1 MKVLCSHVMAFAI
14 SFSIFFYP
22 QICYAGDIVPAGTEL
37 TEESYVFTVE
47 EATAL
52 LKRIED
58 LEAKEV
64 ELEKYKDLEAIRL
77 RQIDL
82 YKLNLDYSEAQV
94 NRYMELGNI
103 NQDLI
108 DRYNKR
114 DRLQTLENLGFLTL
128 GIALTVGSFLAADAI
143 TDHMESTSATSI
155 SF

>member
-64 ELEKYKDLEAIRL
+64 ELEKYKDKPLESYLYLYINSGFVF
-77 RQIDL
+77 IDH
-82 YKLNLDYSEAQV
+82 NLFKQLQWTSPGDPEVSIKSPILPQETRFICY
-94 NRYMELGNI
+94 
-103 NQDLI
+103 
-108 DRYNKR
+108 
-114 DRLQTLENLGFLTL
+114 QTLD
-128 GIALTVGSFLAADAI
+128 I
-143 TDHMESTSATSI
+143 
-155 SF
+155 